1 MNGTSVSRWT
11 DWLIALGVGVAS
23 AVIVIWQNSHV
34 AVLWDLSYILENS
47 YRMSLG
53 QIPYRDFPFPYAP
66 LTFLTQAAL
75 IKLTGRVFFHH
86 VIYCA
91 VVNGLSVLLTWR
103 IYCAVVNGLSV
114 LLTWRILLTTLH
126 ATANKRLVALV
137 LTTPLAVLSVYGIFP
152 HPFYDCDCTFVV
164 LVCLLLLSRFQHRAA
179 GETRR
184 NGDASIPV
192 GSLLESFFA

>member
-1 MNGTSVSRWT
+1 MDRTRVPRWI
-11 DWLIALGVGVAS
+11 DWLTAIIFALAS
-23 AVIVIWQNSHV
+23 AAFVFWQNSHV

-75 IKLTGRVFFHH
+75 IKFTGRVFFHH

-103 IYCAVVNGLSV
+103 I
-114 LLTWRILLTTLH
+114 LLKILY
-126 ATANKRLVALV
+126 ATSNKRLVALV
-137 LTTPLAVLSVYGIFP
+137 LTTPLAVLSVYVIFP
-152 HPFYDCDCTFVV
+152 HPFYDCDCTF
-164 LVCLLLLSRFQHRAA
+164 
-179 GETRR
+179 
-184 NGDASIPV
+184 
-192 GSLLESFFA
+192 